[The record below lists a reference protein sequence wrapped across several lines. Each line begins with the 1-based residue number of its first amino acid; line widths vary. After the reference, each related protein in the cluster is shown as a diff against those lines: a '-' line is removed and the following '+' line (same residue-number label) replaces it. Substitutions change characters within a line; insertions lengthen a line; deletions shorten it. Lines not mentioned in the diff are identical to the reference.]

1 VDRGPNGEK
10 DKTVVIFEPGR
21 RDGVELSSAVEA
33 TLRHASEAYRVVV
46 AGTEEALSA
55 LLASTEPV
63 LLIVDADRCGAE
75 DFERLVVSVRNG
87 GATRCLPVLA
97 MVTPSRMPVLQETL
111 RLPPVDF
118 ILKPFESD
126 ELWGRIRVNL
136 HQAALVADLRSQN
149 EELVRR
155 SVIDSLTGLFN
166 VGHIVERCDQEIARA
181 KRHGHVVS
189 CLLMDVDRFKAIN
202 DTYGHPV
209 GNEVLRELA
218 ALINGSVRRSDL
230 VGRYGGEEFLLVL
243 PETGREGAVALAE
256 RLRRTVEGTIFR
268 VGPHEIRL
276 TVSIGVATF
285 PGPGI
290 IGRETLLMAVD
301 RASYRAKALGRNRVA
316 GPEDEAGDGAGGK
329 PGRGPGSGR
338 DAGP

>member
-1 VDRGPNGEK
+1 MDRGPDGEK

-46 AGTEEALSA
+46 AGTEEALSE

-75 DFERLVVSVRNG
+75 DFERLVVSVRNSR
-87 GATRCLPVLA
+87 ATRWLPVLA
-97 MVTPSRMPVLQETL
+97 MVTRPKMPVLQETL

-118 ILKPFESD
+118 ILKPFEPD

-136 HQAALVADLRSQN
+136 HQAALVADLRRQN
-149 EELVRR
+149 EELARR
-155 SVIDSLTGLFN
+155 SVTDSLTGLYN
-166 VGHIVERCDQEIARA
+166 VGHIVERCDQELARA
-181 KRHGHVVS
+181 KRHGQVVS
-189 CLLMDVDRFKAIN
+189 CLLMDVDRFKAVN

-209 GNEVLRELA
+209 GNEVLRGLA
-218 ALINGSVRRSDL
+218 ALISESVRRSDL

-243 PETGREGAVALAE
+243 PQTDREGAVALAE
-256 RLRRTVEGTIFR
+256 RLRRTVEETTFR

-290 IGRETLLMAVD
+290 VGRETLFMAVD

-316 GPEDEAGDGAGGK
+316 WLEDEVGESGTGAA
-329 PGRGPGSGR
+329 P
-338 DAGP
+338 